1 MIITLGFTD
10 LGLYCHLI
18 KVLKYFVHILQNL
31 LEIILNSLEGKTK
44 PAEKQPSIHFFCLM
58 RVQWILWTCG
68 DASLSRTPEN
78 KQWQLTDTH
87 INSIDINTVLDRY

>member
-1 MIITLGFTD
+1 MNITLGFTD

-44 PAEKQPSIHFFCLM
+44 PAEKQPSIHFFLSDESP
-58 RVQWILWTCG
+58 VNTLNLW
-68 DASLSRTPEN
+68 
-78 KQWQLTDTH
+78 
-87 INSIDINTVLDRY
+87 